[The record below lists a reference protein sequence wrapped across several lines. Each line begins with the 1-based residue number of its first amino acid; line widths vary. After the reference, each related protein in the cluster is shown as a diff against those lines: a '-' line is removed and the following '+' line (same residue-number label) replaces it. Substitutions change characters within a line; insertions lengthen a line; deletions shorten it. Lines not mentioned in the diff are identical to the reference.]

1 MLIDK
6 NIKEAKL
13 ENIEIKRIMSEGGVL
28 WEKEYAPIPGLLES
42 DVFYDNFYIKRDN
55 VSINKKYGP
64 SEGNK
69 IIVNGNY
76 EEMYKISG
84 SSPDTGYVFHSTMNI
99 TVYFIQGGYSA
110 LNYNNNGSELGVA
123 ISENKNNG
131 NATIKK
137 LSETKYEINLLKDIK
152 SVYVEVHFYGN
163 HEVSKNHF
171 LDLCKQCDIKVEID

>member
-6 NIKEAKL
+6 STKKVML

-28 WEKEYAPIPGLLES
+28 WEKEYNPIPGLLES
-42 DVFYDNFYIKRDN
+42 DVFYNNFYIKRDN

-69 IIVNGNY
+69 ITVNGNY
-76 EEMYKISG
+76 KEMYKISG
-84 SSPDTGYVFHSTMNI
+84 SSPDTSDIFHSAMNI
-99 TVYFIQGGYSA
+99 SVYFIQGGFSV
-110 LNYNNNGSELGVA
+110 LHYNNNGSEPGVA
-123 ISENKNNG
+123 ILENKNNG

-152 SVYVEVHFYGN
+152 SVYVEVRFYGN
-163 HEVSKNHF
+163 HEVSKKHF
-171 LDLCKQCDIKVEID
+171 LDLCKQCDIKVEIK

>member
-1 MLIDK
+1 M
-6 NIKEAKL
+6 
-13 ENIEIKRIMSEGGVL
+13 L
-28 WEKEYAPIPGLLES
+28 WEAVYDPIPDLLES
-42 DVFYDNFYIKRDN
+42 DIKYDNFYIRRDN
-55 VSINKKYGP
+55 VSINKRYGP

-69 IIVNGNY
+69 IIVNCNY

-84 SSPDTGYVFHSTMNI
+84 SSPNVSDVFHSAMDI
-99 TVYFIQGGYSA
+99 SVYFIQGGFSV
-110 LNYNNNGSELGVA
+110 LHYNNNGSEPGVA

-163 HEVSKNHF
+163 HEVSKKHF
-171 LDLCKQCDIKVEID
+171 LDLCKQCDIKIEIK

>member
-6 NIKEAKL
+6 NAKRVML

-28 WEKEYAPIPGLLES
+28 WEKEYNPIPGLLES

-84 SSPDTGYVFHSTMNI
+84 SSPDVSDIFHSTMNI
-99 TVYFIQGGYSA
+99 TVHFIQGGFS
-110 LNYNNNGSELGVA
+110 LLSYNEDSSKPGVT
-123 ISENKNNG
+123 IGENKNNG

-137 LSETKYEINLLKDIK
+137 LSETKYQINLLKDIK
-152 SVYVEVHFYGN
+152 SVYVAVTFYGN
-163 HEVSKNHF
+163 HEVSKKHF
-171 LDLCKQCDIKVEID
+171 LDLCKQCDIKIEIK